1 MISIPSKNQ
10 IADFIKNYKVKN
22 EAINVDELVKSPY
35 FGVQFKDIRDGIID
49 GKGVMISKTWIF
61 EGEWRSDQRLQ
72 GVEIT
77 EKGIYKGKFVNN

>member
-1 MISIPSKNQ
+1 M
-10 IADFIKNYKVKN
+10 KN

-35 FGVQFKDIRDGIID
+35 FGVQFKEKVSLYFGNIRDGIID